1 MKILNASIVVLSS
14 LLGVATS
21 MAAELNDAGIDNV
34 VRRSY
39 QYVAMYN
46 TNNNFAMQERNP
58 FSTHGWNKFYVP
70 DGLMDHTVKVI
81 PRPNN
86 DTLYSISMLDL
97 RDDAVVIQ
105 FPAVDSIYASLET
118 SAYDHYVDIP
128 LSTTKGDFQKPT
140 TILFYSSHTDGYNGE
155 PVSGVD
161 KVMKMTGDFA
171 MATLRV
177 TPHASEPERMKRN
190 LAAMKDQRLLTLSE
204 YQGRPKKPVSEVT
217 FPEFSNDRAVFK
229 NNFLQV
235 MQFVFNHT
243 SFDPENEMDQ
253 AALAALKPL
262 GVEPGKDF
270 DNSGVARIDGDK
282 FAKTAADIRSESL
295 DIKIKSQGSTEL
307 DAVFLPKGEMT
318 LRNMVI
324 QSAVGPVGLPTQEAQ
339 YPSIGTI
346 DGQPMLASEHY
357 VIGMTQKQ
365 LPPTSAFWS
374 ATLYDSKSGL
384 FIPNE
389 GRKYSVGENGGV
401 KLDEQGG
408 VEIHIAPAQPEGVPA
423 QNWLPSGGGAGQV
436 DVMLRVYGP
445 DIEAMKVWQAPK
457 AIKL

>member
-1 MKILNASIVVLSS
+1 MKILNASIVMLSS

-21 MAAELNDAGIDNV
+21 MATELNDAGIDNV

-70 DGLMDHTVKVI
+70 DGLMDHTVKAI

-155 PVSGVD
+155 PISGVD

-190 LAAMKDQRLLTLSE
+190 LAAMKGQRLLTLSE
-204 YQGRPKKPVSEVT
+204 YQGRPK
-217 FPEFSNDRAVFK
+217 N
-229 NNFLQV
+229 L
-235 MQFVFNHT
+235 
-243 SFDPENEMDQ
+243 
-253 AALAALKPL
+253 
-262 GVEPGKDF
+262 
-270 DNSGVARIDGDK
+270 
-282 FAKTAADIRSESL
+282 
-295 DIKIKSQGSTEL
+295 
-307 DAVFLPKGEMT
+307 
-318 LRNMVI
+318 
-324 QSAVGPVGLPTQEAQ
+324 
-339 YPSIGTI
+339 
-346 DGQPMLASEHY
+346 
-357 VIGMTQKQ
+357 
-365 LPPTSAFWS
+365 
-374 ATLYDSKSGL
+374 
-384 FIPNE
+384 
-389 GRKYSVGENGGV
+389 SV
-401 KLDEQGG
+401 K
-408 VEIHIAPAQPEGVPA
+408 
-423 QNWLPSGGGAGQV
+423 
-436 DVMLRVYGP
+436 
-445 DIEAMKVWQAPK
+445 
-457 AIKL
+457 